1 MAGQVTSKLK
11 ELQSKIQLIQESTIN
26 EFDSRA
32 FPEHQLHLRNLKC
45 VQVEGDIIDLQLKWM
60 SARNRAIETELYG
73 MEPWTDRNRHKLN
86 IIITD
91 FKVLRNTLYKRFQR
105 CTNGYTQLIQGL
117 LTELLNSM
125 RQIRWD
131 YLKPRTPFDVRIG
144 REQTQRDNNDI
155 PENIIPEDPPHTP
168 DRPPRSLLAINRL
181 HPQTQA
187 NRKIQINPGNDN
199 MRITFNN

>member
-155 PENIIPEDPPHTP
+155 PENIIPEDPPRTP
-168 DRPPRSLLAINRL
+168 NRHHRSLLALNRL
-181 HPQTQA
+181 HPQT
-187 NRKIQINPGNDN
+187 
-199 MRITFNN
+199 